1 MYLLNKVPNKVVS
14 KTSFEFWKSRKPSLR
29 PLNICGC
36 TTKARVHN
44 PHEKKLDSRTLSGY
58 FIGYSVKSKVYIF
71 YYPNHSQRT
80 IETNNAKF
88 LENGEVIGSEEQ
100 QNADIK

>member
-1 MYLLNKVPNKVVS
+1 MYLLNRVPSKVVP
-14 KTSFEFWKSRKPSLR
+14 KTSFELWTSRKPSLR
-29 PLNICGC
+29 PLHICGC

-58 FIGYSVKSKVYIF
+58 FIGNPDKSKGYIF
-71 YYPNHSQRT
+71 YSPNHSQRI

-88 LENGEVIGSEEQ
+88 LENGKVIGSEEQ
-100 QNADIK
+100 QNVDIK